1 MQLQVGQIL
10 SHYRIAGSIGRG
22 GMGEVYI
29 AEDTK
34 LSRRVALKIL
44 PAEMAGDADRR
55 GRFEREAKAVAAL
68 NHPNIVTIHSIEE
81 ADGVHFLT
89 MELVEGET
97 LSQMISKGGLDLTR
111 LLQLGLA
118 LAEAMAAAHPRGSPT
133 AI

>member
-1 MQLQVGQIL
+1 MPAT
-10 SHYRIAGSIGRG
+10 AGTIGRG
-22 GMGEVYI
+22 GRGEVYI

-44 PAEMAGDADRR
+44 PVEMAGDADRR

-89 MELVEGET
+89 RAAWYAKV
-97 LSQMISKGGLDLTR
+97 SAANGGTEPHFV
-111 LLQLGLA
+111 A
-118 LAEAMAAAHPRGSPT
+118 Y
-133 AI
+133 I